1 MARNL
6 AAAYGGLIFIPPLIN
21 RPPALARISLKAP
34 IRLAI
39 LPLVAMPVRDA
50 ETAIVAGLDRIGT
63 LAIDPTRAALA
74 VGMRFCGGKV
84 AFGEVVILATCGAVR
99 G

>member
-39 LPLVAMPVRDA
+39 LPLVAVPVRDA
-50 ETAIVAGLDRIGT
+50 ETAIVAGLDRIGI
-63 LAIDPTRAALA
+63 LAIDPTRAGSRRRNQCL
-74 VGMRFCGGKV
+74 RFCGGWWLLGK
-84 AFGEVVILATCGAVR
+84 L
-99 G
+99 